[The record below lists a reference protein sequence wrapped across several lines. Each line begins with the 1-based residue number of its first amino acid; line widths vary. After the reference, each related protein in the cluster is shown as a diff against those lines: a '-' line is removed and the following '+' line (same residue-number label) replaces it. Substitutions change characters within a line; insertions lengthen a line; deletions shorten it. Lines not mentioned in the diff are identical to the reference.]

1 MRKLAFLSAILI
13 ASARA
18 GAAQTAPSPSAGPPP
33 SPPAYGE
40 PIDLARA
47 EKAIAASIAEA
58 TRRGW
63 TMNIAVVDSG
73 TNLVAFARMDGSQLA
88 SIVIAEHK
96 ARAAAA
102 FRRPTRAFEEAA
114 RSGPAAPVV
123 SLDGVIAS
131 AGGVPL
137 IVDGKL
143 IGAIGC
149 SGGTSAEDETTC
161 LAGAATINVSGN

>member
-1 MRKLAFLSAILI
+1 MRKLAVLTAVLVGSIGA
-13 ASARA
+13 A
-18 GAAQTAPSPSAGPPP
+18 GAQQTPSPTAGPP
-33 SPPAYGE
+33 SAPPPYGA

-63 TMNIAVVDSG
+63 TMDVAVVDSG
-73 TNLVAFARMDGSQLA
+73 ANLVAFARMDGTQLA
-88 SIVIAEHK
+88 SAAIAEHK
-96 ARAAAA
+96 ARASAL

-114 RSGPAAPVV
+114 HNGAAAL
-123 SLDGVIAS
+123 SLDGVIAA

-137 IVDGKL
+137 VEDGKL

-149 SGGTSAEDETTC
+149 SGGTSTEDETTC
-161 LAGAATINVSGN
+161 LAGAATINGAGN

>member
-1 MRKLAFLSAILI
+1 MRKLAILAAVLTATI
-13 ASARA
+13 GGASAP
-18 GAAQTAPSPSAGPPP
+18 AAPTAGPPP
-33 SPPAYGE
+33 SPPPYGA

-63 TMNIAVVDSG
+63 TMDVAVVDSG
-73 TNLVAFARMDGSQLA
+73 ANLVAFARMDGTQLA
-88 SIVIAEHK
+88 SAVIAEHK
-96 ARAAAA
+96 ATAAAA
-102 FRRPTRAFEEAA
+102 FRRPTRAFEDAT
-114 RSGPAAPVV
+114 RNGPAAPVT

-137 IVDGKL
+137 IEDGKL

-149 SGGTSAEDETTC
+149 SGGASAEDETTC
-161 LAGAATINVSGN
+161 LAGAATISGAAN

>member
-1 MRKLAFLSAILI
+1 MRKLAGLVAVLT
-13 ASARA
+13 ATV
-18 GAAQTAPSPSAGPPP
+18 GAAVAQTAPSPAANPPSSPPP
-33 SPPAYGE
+33 YGA
-40 PIDLARA
+40 PIDLARG
-47 EKAIAASIAEA
+47 EKAIAAAIAEA

-63 TMNIAVVDSG
+63 TMDVAVVDSG
-73 TNLVAFARMDGSQLA
+73 ANLVAFARMDGTQLA
-88 SIVIAEHK
+88 SAVIAEHK
-96 ARAAAA
+96 ARTAAA

-114 RSGPAAPVV
+114 RNGAGVL

-137 IVDGKL
+137 IEDGKL

-161 LAGAATINVSGN
+161 LAGAAAISRAPD